1 MHRSSWNRNSTNF
14 AFWAFCEVRIHG
26 VLGSW
31 SDNRPYGAWLCP
43 DPGARLP
50 AVVELLEAVFLG
62 VVQGLTEF
70 LPVSSSGHLLLSQY
84 FLGMDQERF
93 GLSFDAAIHTGTLLA
108 AVLFFRGDLLA
119 MARAF
124 LGSLPHPDF
133 ADAQVRTAYLILLAT
148 VPGALIGFFFED
160 FFATEVRSPW
170 VVVINLVFVGALFLV
185 AEAVGRKTESAIK
198 LGPLGAFGI
207 GLAQAA
213 ALVPGVSRSGATIT
227 CGLFLGLR
235 REEAARFSFL
245 MSVPVTAAAAGL
257 SLAEAA
263 GEGMDSHEA
272 AMFVVGSVSSGVVGY
287 LAIRFLLGFLANHSL
302 KVFAYYR
309 FALAAVVAV
318 VLLTSA
324 S

>member
-1 MHRSSWNRNSTNF
+1 
-14 AFWAFCEVRIHG
+14 
-26 VLGSW
+26 VL
-31 SDNRPYGAWLCP
+31 
-43 DPGARLP
+43 
-50 AVVELLEAVFLG
+50 ELLEAVFLG

-84 FLGMDQERF
+84 FLGMDKERF
-93 GLSFDAAIHTGTLLA
+93 GLSFDAAIHTGTVLA
-108 AVLFFRGDLLA
+108 VVWFFWEDLLS

-124 LGSLPHPDF
+124 VSSLPRPDF
-133 ADAQVRTAYLILLAT
+133 SDAEVRMAYLILVAT
-148 VPGALIGFFFED
+148 IPAALIGFLFED

-170 VVVINLVFVGALFLV
+170 VVVFNLVFVGALFLV
-185 AEAVGRKTESAIK
+185 AESVGRKTESASK
-198 LGPLGAFGI
+198 LGPLGAFGV

-263 GEGMDSHEA
+263 GEGMDGHQA
-272 AMFVVGSVSSGVVGY
+272 AMFLAGSVSSAVVGY
-287 LAIRFLLGFLANHSL
+287 LAIRFLLRFLANHTL
-302 KVFAYYR
+302 RVFAYYR
-309 FALAAVVAV
+309 FALAAVVAA
-318 VLLTSA
+318 VLLS
-324 S
+324 SGS